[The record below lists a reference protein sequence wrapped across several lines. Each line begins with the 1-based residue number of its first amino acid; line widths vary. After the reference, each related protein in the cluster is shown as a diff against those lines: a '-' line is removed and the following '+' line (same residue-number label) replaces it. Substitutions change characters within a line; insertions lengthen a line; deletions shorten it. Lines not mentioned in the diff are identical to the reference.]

1 MRTVRELRALTLATG
16 LLWFTVNVGWSPHS
30 QEHHVIGCQERNEGS
45 LFQENY
51 LQSYSL
57 HLTRIPIEY
66 HTEKRMRTLKYFKI
80 NIIPLHVLLSVFPVL
95 ILKLTRQN
103 ENNFRKNKIKS
114 SWCLPN
120 RKCSHLAIT
129 FEISITKS
137 NYFEISTSAS
147 ALGYNRVK
155 ASTVTQLNN
164 EEVVFFIA
172 HS

>member
-1 MRTVRELRALTLATG
+1 MKEKYDCKEICGMRTVRELRALTIATG

-114 SWCLPN
+114 FQIGNALISQLLLKFQLLNPITLKYLPLLLLWDTIGL
-120 RKCSHLAIT
+120 KP
-129 FEISITKS
+129 
-137 NYFEISTSAS
+137 
-147 ALGYNRVK
+147 
-155 ASTVTQLNN
+155 QQ
-164 EEVVFFIA
+164 
-172 HS
+172 